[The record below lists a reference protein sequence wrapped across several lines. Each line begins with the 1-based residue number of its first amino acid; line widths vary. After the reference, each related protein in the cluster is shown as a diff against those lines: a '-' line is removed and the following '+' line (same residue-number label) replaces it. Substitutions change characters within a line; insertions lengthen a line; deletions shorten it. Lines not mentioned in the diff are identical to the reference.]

1 MVDRRAL
8 IDAPERRH
16 IPMGSIE
23 LRDPD
28 SSQPILTGYASTFD
42 DPYDVYGGP
51 TKGGWTERVDPR
63 AFDVT
68 LAAKPDLHLLINHEG
83 MPLARTKSGTL
94 TLGTDM
100 RGLAV
105 RAPLDISDPD
115 VQRLLPKMR
124 RGDMD
129 EMSFAFRTKA
139 DSWSDD
145 DTQRTLTEV
154 SLHKGDVSVVN
165 WGANPATSAEVNSL
179 RSALEFLTGVN
190 PEEALAEMR
199 ALGEEAPARL
209 MRASEALSSIRRI
222 LTPPKAGRHLSLAE
236 AMAVINEELAL

>member
-1 MVDRRAL
+1 MVDRHAL
-8 IDAPERRH
+8 IDAPERRS
-16 IPMGSIE
+16 IALGSFE
-23 LRDPD
+23 LRDADGDKPV
-28 SSQPILTGYASTFD
+28 LTGYASIFD
-42 DPYDVYGGP
+42 HPYDVYGGP
-51 TKGGWTERVDPR
+51 TRGGWTERVDPR

-68 LAAKPDLHLLINHEG
+68 LAAKPDLHLLINHAG

-94 TLGTDM
+94 TVSADA

-105 RAPLDISDPD
+105 RAPLDVSDPD

-139 DSWSDD
+139 DTWSDD

-179 RSALEFLTGVN
+179 RSALEFLTGVS

-199 ALGEEAPARL
+199 ALGEDAPARL
-209 MRASEALSSIRRI
+209 LRASEALSTIRRT
-222 LTPPKAGRHLSLAE
+222 LTPPKAGRRLSVAE
-236 AMAVINEELAL
+236 ALAVIGEELDL